1 MPSYIIH
8 SGWWCDETGQHIGSK
23 YNESDDRT
31 RSPLF
36 FDVWHESILTFAKP
50 EKIIVVDSASPV
62 RPELA
67 DKDVEW
73 VSMKRNFLHGMICD
87 SMYGGWSRAFCLGAY
102 YAFLN
107 DADYAVFL
115 EQDCLIAGE
124 GIIESVIEKMGR
136 KRISYGASSVVRIE
150 QSFVVIRHD
159 YLLTFLNTYLR
170 MPQSDKDLFTEVKF
184 QRIQKKDRVLG
195 LLGVGRDNYMPLPV
209 GVGRNRPIDFGEKRF
224 YAQHWTTEELR
235 KLKELTG
242 FESLKRLLEE

>member
-8 SGWWCDETGQHIGSK
+8 SGWWCDGSGQHIGSK
-23 YNESDDRT
+23 YNQSDDRT
-31 RSPLF
+31 RSPRF
-36 FDVWHESILTFAKP
+36 FDVWYESVRTFAKP

-62 RPELA
+62 RPDLTG
-67 DKDVEW
+67 KDVEW

-87 SMYGGWSRAFCLGAY
+87 SMYGGWTRAFCMGAY

-124 GIIESVIEKMGR
+124 GIIESVIEKMGK

-159 YLLTFLNTYLR
+159 YLLRFLNTYLG

-195 LLGVGRDNYMPLPV
+195 LLGVGRDNYLPLPV
-209 GVGRNRPIDFGEKRF
+209 GVGRNRPIDFTAKQF
-224 YAQHWTTEELR
+224 YAQQWTTEELMQ
-235 KLKELTG
+235 LKELTG
-242 FESLKRLLEE
+242 FESLKRLLGE